1 MGKDQGEEE
10 AKLKLEIGT
19 TETEMGEEY
28 NAKNNEEKRQ
38 AREDRRNWLE
48 KRAAAAEKA
57 AENCRS
63 KELYGITESTTGERR
78 KQEIGVKDK
87 QGVLRTEAREGLQG
101 WVRHFSEI
109 LNRNDPTN
117 TVEEDEIVELE
128 EIEEIDQGR

>member
-1 MGKDQGEEE
+1 M
-10 AKLKLEIGT
+10 
-19 TETEMGEEY
+19 
-28 NAKNNEEKRQ
+28 
-38 AREDRRNWLE
+38 
-48 KRAAAAEKA
+48 EKA

-63 KELYGITESTTGERR
+63 KELYSITESTTGERR

-87 QGVLRTEAREGLQG
+87 QGVLTTEAREGLQR
-101 WVRHFSEI
+101 WVRHFSET